1 MPYVIGDDLVIRV
14 LLDESDG
21 GGAFFRSQVMN
32 RSAAVIHG
40 SFSGSCRGKFP
51 LRLSEKSGLA
61 AARRAAE
68 YRVGTFFYG
77 KGDVY
82 KLPAGQLPVMQSL
95 CCHTVR
101 APSECL
107 LLLK

>member
-1 MPYVIGDDLVIRV
+1 MPHVIGDDLVIRV

-21 GGAFFRSQVMN
+21 RSAFFRCQIMN

-40 SFSGSCRGKFP
+40 SFSGSCGGKLP
-51 LRLSEKSGLA
+51 LRLPEKGGLA

-77 KGDVY
+77 KGDVI
-82 KLPAGQLPVMQSL
+82 KRPPVSFRPCKAYAVIL
-95 CCHTVR
+95 
-101 APSECL
+101 
-107 LLLK
+107 